1 MAITE
6 EESLIELA
14 SLLKGG
20 HDKKIIDEKE
30 MKKFIEAVREKEE
43 EEDSPPVNG
52 AEVMCVYAE
61 DQTKPVKVKKLE
73 GDISIGGKAQL
84 NSRDIELEGTFSGC
98 FTSGGECE
106 VKKEWI
112 EEGKWQDVDE
122 GNDQGEERETLDR
135 EKSYMICTEWGGLIY
150 FYTDGQEPAFL
161 TKGDKILYLSRAFL
175 DWLETAEGLKLFPFI
190 DPNDNSEA
198 KKYQTVTIGI
208 GLSFNNGGDNWDV
221 LRDILGWTD
230 DDIREIIRRIYSG
243 QDKDFVYK
251 EERRFLEDPKYKI
264 TEKQAKKLLVT
275 AAMRKYMPNLNRT
288 IEENNKKKGKAATYY
303 QEQLEAM
310 FDVSY
315 NQGVSPEK
323 VYDPDSII
331 PYYLTGN
338 QKGAVNAVT
347 SFGKDRSRRR
357 LNQMKLFFIKSYEFE
372 NYNDGSKEFDP
383 LRAELGFKVE

>member
-20 HDKKIIDEKE
+20 HDKEIIDEKE

-84 NSRDIELEGTFSGC
+84 NSRDIE
-98 FTSGGECE
+98 
-106 VKKEWI
+106 
-112 EEGKWQDVDE
+112 
-122 GNDQGEERETLDR
+122 
-135 EKSYMICTEWGGLIY
+135 
-150 FYTDGQEPAFL
+150 
-161 TKGDKILYLSRAFL
+161 
-175 DWLETAEGLKLFPFI
+175 I